1 MTDALEE
8 SKMPQTSAAEPPKI
22 ETEDVQAELR
32 KLRADKKE
40 QAQKV
45 GKLESAV
52 DVEIDVATS
61 LSKHLQHCVKRDK
74 SHQKDVMERIAAV
87 NKALDDF
94 PKIESM
100 PEIEAFETKTLSEL
114 TDSDSAGELID
125 DLRKRISD
133 LESMIKRLATTAGIA
148 VDETKQDMEYLA
160 ELVQEST
167 ENFLFIKH
175 QLASM
180 KPSLLDSIFL
190 TPPPRTTNCR
200 PFLTSSFATRF
211 KMQGT
216 PQNPNIAEATA
227 ANPLKACFK
236 DMAAVILKLRATKR
250 AQAEMIKT
258 LQARINMQ
266 GEQLNLFRLATEDLV
281 DRQVAS
287 TLYLKRDLDWALKRL
302 EAMQATEDVVDCE
315 SVSTLPP
322 KRHLDQGCRRV
333 EEMRAMLQDFIKNT
347 VPDTES
353 SELESS
359 ADQLAGAT
367 GVPIEVKERLAK
379 LIERTATRRER
390 VLKNDEQA
398 RTLMEQVHNKR
409 RQLGLADLQ
418 GGFPVNEEVIAAD
431 LQQLAAHE
439 DELDEDELV
448 AKHY

>member
-1 MTDALEE
+1 MYSGFIHIWHFSLQARLTTCAASQASPGVAVVSFAAAACRCPIGISAGGAPPSSLLSLLLDATFPLDVPLSTAHKSFNATVSMSDSQPDATGKKMTDALEE

-180 KPSLLDSIFL
+180 K
-190 TPPPRTTNCR
+190 
-200 PFLTSSFATRF
+200 
-211 KMQGT
+211 
-216 PQNPNIAEATA
+216 
-227 ANPLKACFK
+227 
-236 DMAAVILKLRATKR
+236 
-250 AQAEMIKT
+250 
-258 LQARINMQ
+258 
-266 GEQLNLFRLATEDLV
+266 V
-281 DRQVAS
+281 D
-287 TLYLKRDLDWALKRL
+287 
-302 EAMQATEDVVDCE
+302 
-315 SVSTLPP
+315 
-322 KRHLDQGCRRV
+322 
-333 EEMRAMLQDFIKNT
+333 
-347 VPDTES
+347 
-353 SELESS
+353 
-359 ADQLAGAT
+359 
-367 GVPIEVKERLAK
+367 
-379 LIERTATRRER
+379 
-390 VLKNDEQA
+390 
-398 RTLMEQVHNKR
+398 
-409 RQLGLADLQ
+409 
-418 GGFPVNEEVIAAD
+418 
-431 LQQLAAHE
+431 
-439 DELDEDELV
+439 
-448 AKHY
+448 

>member
-1 MTDALEE
+1 
-8 SKMPQTSAAEPPKI
+8 
-22 ETEDVQAELR
+22 
-32 KLRADKKE
+32 
-40 QAQKV
+40 
-45 GKLESAV
+45 
-52 DVEIDVATS
+52 
-61 LSKHLQHCVKRDK
+61 
-74 SHQKDVMERIAAV
+74 
-87 NKALDDF
+87 
-94 PKIESM
+94 
-100 PEIEAFETKTLSEL
+100 
-114 TDSDSAGELID
+114 
-125 DLRKRISD
+125 
-133 LESMIKRLATTAGIA
+133 
-148 VDETKQDMEYLA
+148 
-160 ELVQEST
+160 
-167 ENFLFIKH
+167 
-175 QLASM
+175 
-180 KPSLLDSIFL
+180 
-190 TPPPRTTNCR
+190 
-200 PFLTSSFATRF
+200 
-211 KMQGT
+211 MQGT

-266 GEQLNLFRLATEDLV
+266 GEQLNLFRLATEDLI

-347 VPDTES
+347 LADPLLAQNRSQFQQTAQTIPDTES